1 MRTDDHKV
9 VIITAPSGAGKTT
22 ITRFLLDRFK
32 GRLAFSVSATTR
44 SPRTGEK
51 DGADYLFMDSQRFL
65 ELIREDAFLEWEMV
79 YEGRYYGTLKS
90 EVERIWGLG
99 QAALLDIDVKGALS
113 VMQVRQGAS
122 LSIFIEPP
130 SLEELK
136 SRLSK
141 RGTESEESLRTR
153 IEKAEYELSYRKAFD
168 RRIVNDDL
176 QTACEEAAGIVEDF
190 LNGGPSP
197 SPVNP

>member
-1 MRTDDHKV
+1 MTADDHKV
-9 VIITAPSGAGKTT
+9 VIVTAPSGAGKTT

-44 SPRTGEK
+44 PPRIGEK
-51 DGADYLFMDSQRFL
+51 DGADYLFMNSQRFL
-65 ELIREDAFLEWEMV
+65 ELIRENAFLEWEMV

-113 VMQVRQGAS
+113 VMQGGQGSS

-136 SRLSK
+136 RRLSQ

-153 IEKAEYELSYRKAFD
+153 IEKAEYELSFKKSFD

-190 LNGGPSP
+190 LNGAPSP
-197 SPVNP
+197 SPLNP